1 MLFTYAQTTPYKGA
15 SFTNNG
21 KLYGYE
27 DCGKCD
33 GAGILW
39 HHKSVADGVC
49 FRCGGAKKVKARLYT
64 ERENASQRRRIEK
77 AILLER
83 SRAAINME
91 ISAIKGIKRKV
102 QDGLRNIQRLK
113 ANAESDHVG
122 SVGDRIEFQATM
134 KFCMGFDGFYG
145 TTYINTMV
153 DSDGNI
159 FVYKGGKPLGKRGD
173 VISLKATIKEH
184 GDYKG
189 AKQTVINRPKVKG
202 E

>member
-1 MLFTYAQTTPYKGA
+1 MLFTYAQTTPYKGV
-15 SFTNNG
+15 SFTKNG

-39 HHKSVADGVC
+39 YHMSVAEGVC
-49 FRCGGAKKVKARLYT
+49 FRCGGAKKFKARLYT

-77 AILLER
+77 AILLEN

-91 ISAIKGIKRKV
+91 ISAIKRIKRKV
-102 QDGLRNIQRLK
+102 QDGLHNIQRLK

-184 GDYKG
+184 GEYKG
-189 AKQTVINRPKVKG
+189 AKQTVINRPKVTN
-202 E
+202 